1 MGTTKIV
8 YTGPHSEGV
17 AISEA
22 GVWAGHGEAVEVDTD
37 LAERLL
43 EQDVWARPTTKA
55 AKEAA
60 KVTDAAP
67 AAKEGS

>member
-8 YTGPHSEGV
+8 YTGPHAEGV
-17 AISEA
+17 AIAEA
-22 GVWAGHGEAVEVDTD
+22 GVWAEPGEPVEIDSD

-43 EQDVWARPTTKA
+43 EQETWARPTTKA
-55 AKEAA
+55 AK
-60 KVTDAAP
+60 